1 MNLWNYKEN
10 YNKKESK
17 EYFNQTNNTM
27 TKQEIS
33 QLSDEQIKSKKIW
46 TGEELLL
53 LNEVRV
59 EKFGQQEVDRQFNEA
74 RKEKLKK
81 LAKYN

>member
-53 LNEVRV
+53 LNEARV

-81 LAKYN
+81 LEKYN

>member
-1 MNLWNYKEN
+1 
-10 YNKKESK
+10 
-17 EYFNQTNNTM
+17 M

-53 LNEVRV
+53 LNEIRV

>member
-1 MNLWNYKEN
+1 
-10 YNKKESK
+10 
-17 EYFNQTNNTM
+17 M

-33 QLSDEQIKSKKIW
+33 DLSDEQIKSKKIW

-53 LNEVRV
+53 LNEIRV

>member
-1 MNLWNYKEN
+1 
-10 YNKKESK
+10 
-17 EYFNQTNNTM
+17 M

-33 QLSDEQIKSKKIW
+33 QLSNEQIKSKKIW

>member
-1 MNLWNYKEN
+1 
-10 YNKKESK
+10 
-17 EYFNQTNNTM
+17 M

>member
-1 MNLWNYKEN
+1 
-10 YNKKESK
+10 
-17 EYFNQTNNTM
+17 M

-33 QLSDEQIKSKKIW
+33 QLNDEQIKSKKIW

-53 LNEVRV
+53 LNEIRV

>member
-1 MNLWNYKEN
+1 
-10 YNKKESK
+10 
-17 EYFNQTNNTM
+17 M

-33 QLSDEQIKSKKIW
+33 QLSDKQIKSKKIW